1 MGSGTYPGTFG
12 RPIYRFGRPHSG
24 TQITFFTFCFFSCI
38 STKKYVELEINDFK
52 MHLIISKWLRRQKCR
67 QKRKAIRQKDVEAKE
82 EILCESVF
90 IHLFSINHENVH
102 FFFLILFGTC
112 SKLLNDVNSL
122 HYVVWFFMYYFLYL
136 FSSDFCAALTSLKSC
151 KFCFD
156 FMNSLKINPRR
167 RVFHNANLSN
177 LENVL

>member
-1 MGSGTYPGTFG
+1 M
-12 RPIYRFGRPHSG
+12 
-24 TQITFFTFCFFSCI
+24 
-38 STKKYVELEINDFK
+38 
-52 MHLIISKWLRRQKCR
+52 ISKCILLFRNGLEDKKCR

-102 FFFLILFGTC
+102 FFFLILFGTY

-122 HYVVWFFMYYFLYL
+122 HYVVWFFMYYLLYL
-136 FSSDFCAALTSLKSC
+136 FSSDCFAALTSLKSY